1 MKGTTNAY
9 NEYGQYLDSFV
20 YEYELYIKT
29 QVVGE
34 PTVTNSIIG
43 GTDESVMVYI
53 Q

>member
-9 NEYGQYLDSFV
+9 DEYGQYLDSFV

-34 PTVTNSIIG
+34 PTVTNAIIG
-43 GTDESVMVYI
+43 GTDESVMVYM